1 MGKKIVGLILS
12 VIGMIIFI
20 SLYVIVIIN
29 QADFIKYIVTALGY
43 VSVIIFAVGII
54 LFKSNHKNKKEKD

>member
-12 VIGMIIFI
+12 SIGMIIFI

-54 LFKSNHKNKKEKD
+54 LFKSNHKSKKEKD